1 MGHFHKKDR
10 TRENEVPGP
19 SWGAV
24 SGLGL
29 ESASSTL
36 ETQEGTPGESASMWT
51 SRAGKC
57 LFFFFFKLKL
67 QRKKVESRFP
77 SVEMLLKCRS
87 PRVSL
92 NSCLLEINLEEG
104 LTSVEM

>member
-1 MGHFHKKDR
+1 M
-10 TRENEVPGP
+10 PGL
-19 SWGAV
+19 SWGAL

-29 ESASSTL
+29 EPASSTL
-36 ETQEGTPGESASMWT
+36 ETQEGTPGETAFMWT
-51 SRAGKC
+51 SQAGKC
-57 LFFFFFKLKL
+57 FFFFKLKL

>member
-1 MGHFHKKDR
+1 M
-10 TRENEVPGP
+10 
-19 SWGAV
+19 
-24 SGLGL
+24 
-29 ESASSTL
+29 
-36 ETQEGTPGESASMWT
+36 
-51 SRAGKC
+51 
-57 LFFFFFKLKL
+57 
-67 QRKKVESRFP
+67 ESRFP